1 MIDVTDLPQ
10 LRVGDEIEVFG
21 EHQLIETAAKQCGTI
36 SYELL
41 CAVSTRVPRYY
52 DLGGKCVEGNLQLL
66 GKAPPPRAAHRIA
79 WAGERRNSVRSV

>member
-10 LRVGDEIEVFG
+10 LKVGDEIEVFG

-41 CAVSTRVPRYY
+41 WRRQQA
-52 DLGGKCVEGNLQLL
+52 
-66 GKAPPPRAAHRIA
+66 RAALLLP
-79 WAGERRNSVRSV
+79 RRQMR